1 MKKTNKKPFAPQN
14 ENCEITAENN
24 TLKQEKR
31 SIRII
36 SSLITII
43 SIALIIYTL
52 INSTTLQKEFS
63 SQVQSYGIPSI
74 LTLSILLDL
83 IPQLISPI
91 IILAASLVAGVNT
104 PLAIIATIVGSSI
117 GSIIGFALGKKYM
130 CKAVTL
136 LSTEPTRKRLTHLTN
151 KYGKIIVPLAAIS
164 PLPYLPVLL
173 GAMNLSKKN
182 FLIYG
187 LIPRALSFIIFGY
200 LIKTI

>member
-1 MKKTNKKPFAPQN
+1 MKKTNKKPFASSN
-14 ENCEITAENN
+14 ENCEIIAENN

-52 INSTTLQKEFS
+52 INLTTLQEEFS

-91 IILAASLVAGVNT
+91 IILAASLVAGANT

-187 LIPRALSFIIFGY
+187 LIPRALSFIVFGY